1 MSVYNAITQI
11 AWSYSILILFWFITS
26 FLQSSVVTTANNSF
40 SSWFAWHY
48 FAILE
53 RHYPSLMIPQY
64 IFCRPSFVS
73 VYSTPPPTTNPYNN
87 KKRTY
92 ASALSNTTHTIQPNT
107 ISPTTAS
114 DLTTERSS
122 LIEKLLAQLTEKYA
136 TLEASQTTM
145 QAAQT
150 TLQVQVE
157 LYLG

>member
-92 ASALSNTTHTIQPNT
+92 ASALSNTTHTAQPNNAPMT
-107 ISPTTAS
+107 GLRGEGGFPPGRLGFTMVKPVA
-114 DLTTERSS
+114 
-122 LIEKLLAQLTEKYA
+122 LIKTRKMDDVQKHN
-136 TLEASQTTM
+136 LESQF
-145 QAAQT
+145 
-150 TLQVQVE
+150 
-157 LYLG
+157 